1 MAHNRTGFFAVKF
14 GERWFDVA
22 CHDGSTLLASS
33 HDGGDVPWDALSQ
46 GLGIWTNASPFPVA
60 AERPA
65 EKPTTPPDEKKKK
78 PANATS
84 AAVNSERV
92 QEALDLVDSIVSGC
106 DDIPEEGADFASS
119 VAERASSIGETIE
132 QRQHVTDKQFSALE
146 NMLSGVERWLERR
159 H

>member
-1 MAHNRTGFFAVKF
+1 MAHNRTGFYAVKF

-22 CHDGSTLLASS
+22 CHDGSTLLASA
-33 HDGGDVPWDALSQ
+33 HDGGDVPWDAFTQ
-46 GLGIWTNASPFPVA
+46 GLGTWTNASPFPVP

-65 EKPTTPPDEKKKK
+65 EKHTTPPDDKKKK
-78 PANATS
+78 PAN
-84 AAVNSERV
+84 VGNERV
-92 QEALDLVDSIVSGC
+92 QEALELVDSILSGC
-106 DDIPEEGADFASS
+106 NQIPEEGEDFASGVS
-119 VAERASSIGETIE
+119 ERAFSIGETIE